1 MAESTENQ
9 FETGTV
15 VYDPASDSVGEYQG
29 KAGPYALLRPVG
41 GGREWEARPQ
51 SLRPATPGERLSA
64 GVRAANSRS
73 FHGSQEPSAPGT
85 DPGTRPGPAPV
96 RDCAAC
102 DDLAALR
109 DDARARHDGSAETD
123 ADVLLRRHQLR
134 YHAPLLGLRDSAL
147 VPDASAGAEY
157 ETACT
162 ECPAGSGARR
172 HPADVEAW
180 RHGHTRETGHARY
193 RRTVADYAVYESQ
206 VSVP

>member
-1 MAESTENQ
+1 MTESTENQ

-15 VYDPASDSVGEYQG
+15 VYDPTSDNVGEYQG

-41 GGREWEARPQ
+41 GGREWEARPE

-64 GVRAANSRS
+64 AVRAANSRS
-73 FHGSQEPSAPGT
+73 FQGAPEPLSPV
-85 DPGTRPGPAPV
+85 PV

-102 DDLAALR
+102 ADLAALR

-134 YHAPLLGLRDSAL
+134 YHAPLLGLREYAL

-157 ETACT
+157 ETSCT
-162 ECPAGSGARR
+162 ECRAGSGARPG
-172 HPADVEAW
+172 PADVEEW
-180 RHGHTRETGHARY
+180 QRGHTRQTGHARY
-193 RRTVADYAVYESQ
+193 RRTVADYAVLGS
-206 VSVP
+206 P

>member
-15 VYDPASDSVGEYQG
+15 VYDPASDSVGEYRG
-29 KAGPYALLRPVG
+29 TVGPYALLRPVG
-41 GGREWEARPQ
+41 GGREWEARPE

-73 FHGSQEPSAPGT
+73 SQHSPEP
-85 DPGTRPGPAPV
+85 PAPV

-102 DDLAALR
+102 ADLAGLR

-134 YHAPLLGLRDSAL
+134 YHAPLLGLRESAL
-147 VPDASAGAEY
+147 VPDAPAGAEY